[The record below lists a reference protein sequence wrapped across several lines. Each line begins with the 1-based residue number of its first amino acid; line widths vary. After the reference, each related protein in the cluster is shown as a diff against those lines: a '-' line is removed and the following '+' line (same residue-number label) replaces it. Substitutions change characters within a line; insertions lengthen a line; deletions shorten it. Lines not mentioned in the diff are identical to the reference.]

1 MVGLLQVCVAVSAAS
16 LDPNGVRGTDAL
28 TGSQGTGRPIF
39 GRPAFGP
46 HSAESQRGELGK
58 AQTQLHH
65 GLHTLYFT
73 VYQ

>member
-39 GRPAFGP
+39 GRTSLWATFSGI
-46 HSAESQRGELGK
+46 SKGR
-58 AQTQLHH
+58 TW
-65 GLHTLYFT
+65 
-73 VYQ
+73 